1 VTVSVTLT
9 LSVTVSAHSKTLS
22 LTSRVV
28 TACKQKC
35 KGTYRALQNH
45 KALSQRNVELD
56 DGTNADG

>member
-1 VTVSVTLT
+1 M
-9 LSVTVSAHSKTLS
+9 TVSAHSKTLS